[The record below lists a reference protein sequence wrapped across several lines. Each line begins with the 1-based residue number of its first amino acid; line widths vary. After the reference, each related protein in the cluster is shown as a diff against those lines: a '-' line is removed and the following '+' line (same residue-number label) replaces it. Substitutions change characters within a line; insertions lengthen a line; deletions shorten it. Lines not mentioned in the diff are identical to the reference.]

1 MAGHTVAGN
10 ARRVTDPRAL
20 GDSACFLYKAVGA
33 LGHARSIIRPVDQVI
48 LRVLAAE
55 VQRRKCPGCTNS
67 LRQADISA
75 HFAGPDKVQLH
86 FRCRFCV
93 FEGGGEIEL
102 TPAIYEEAAR
112 SAPSEEREGP
122 VAEPISADE
131 ILVVHEVLGSWNRG
145 LVELLARQEPTH
157 PSH

>member
-1 MAGHTVAGN
+1 MAQVVAN
-10 ARRVTDPRAL
+10 MP
-20 GDSACFLYKAVGA
+20 
-33 LGHARSIIRPVDQVI
+33 IVDQVI

-75 HFAGPDKVQLH
+75 HFSGSDKVQLH

-102 TPAIYEEAAR
+102 TAEIYDEASRTA
-112 SAPSEEREGP
+112 SGEERET
-122 VAEPISADE
+122 VLTEPISADE
-131 ILVVHEVLGSWNRG
+131 ILHVHELLSVWNCG
-145 LVELLARQEPTH
+145 LAGLLQ
-157 PSH
+157 PSQGIPDHTR

>member
-1 MAGHTVAGN
+1 MAI
-10 ARRVTDPRAL
+10 
-20 GDSACFLYKAVGA
+20 GDLLHGA
-33 LGHARSIIRPVDQVI
+33 PTIPPVDQVI

-55 VQRRKCPGCTNS
+55 VQRRRCPGCNKP

-75 HFAGPDKVQLH
+75 HFSGVDKVQLH

-102 TPAIYEEAAR
+102 TPEIYEEAAR
-112 SAPSEEREGP
+112 NAPSEVAEDG

-131 ILVVHEVLGSWNRG
+131 MLQVH
-145 LVELLARQEPTH
+145 ELLAGWTGGVGDLFTPRPERQPK
-157 PSH
+157 